1 MNHSRI
7 EDCYISDVKSGCKIE
22 MPTF

>member
-7 EDCYISDVKSGCKIE
+7 EDCYISDVKAGCKIE